1 MTTKTVQFV
10 LAFILLAAFSTSFAA
25 KPRIPVAPFAE
36 AHADVTSGQQPLYV
50 QFSARGSF
58 DPDNSVLTYSWDFG
72 DGTTAMGLDPTHEY
86 LAPGFYVAVLTVTDA
101 RGLFDIA
108 SIEIRATPDSS
119 QPLPLELT
127 VYASPETGSVPLTV
141 EFTSAVVG
149 GAGAL
154 DYTWEFGDGG
164 VSSLSNPAY
173 TYIYVGTFLARLTVV
188 NQNGDTDI
196 AFVEVTVT
204 P

>member
-36 AHADVTSGQQPLYV
+36 AHADVTSGQEPLDV
-50 QFSARGSF
+50 SFSARGSF

-72 DGTTAMGLDPTHEY
+72 DGTTAMGLDPTHAYAY

-101 RGLFDIA
+101 RGLFDVT
-108 SIEIRATPDSS
+108 SIEIRVTPGS
-119 QPLPLELT
+119 LPAELT
-127 VYASPETGSVPLTV
+127 VFASPETGSVPLTV
-141 EFTSAVVG
+141 EFASAVDG